1 MRIRDEAHRRA
12 ISYHRGL
19 SGKRMQ
25 ASDLDGIPGV
35 GPKRRVIL
43 LKHFRGIEAIS
54 EAGLEDLLRVKGIT
68 RAVAL
73 SIVNFF
79 QTRRNGTDS

>member
-1 MRIRDEAHRRA
+1 
-12 ISYHRGL
+12 
-19 SGKRMQ
+19 MQ

-35 GPKRRVIL
+35 GRKRRAIL
-43 LKHFRGIEAIS
+43 LKHFRDMEAIS

-68 RAVAL
+68 RSVAL